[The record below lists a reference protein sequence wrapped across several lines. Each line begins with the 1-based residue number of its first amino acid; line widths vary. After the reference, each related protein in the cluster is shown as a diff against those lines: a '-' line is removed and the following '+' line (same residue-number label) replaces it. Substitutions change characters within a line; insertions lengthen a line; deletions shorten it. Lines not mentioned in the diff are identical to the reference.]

1 MSFIHDALKKAQQR
15 KNGSYSNYEK
25 LITDPRQPVRE
36 KNRRRAKWLII
47 PVVVLI
53 LASAAIIIYQE
64 SSGINFS
71 ARKSSVKAKA
81 ADPAQAPAVQPQ
93 APPVDTAALYQEA
106 LKNQLANDNA
116 KAEAIYRQIIASNPG
131 QVDALNNLGVILM
144 SAGKAEGAARE
155 AIDLFNKAISLK
167 PDFADA
173 YYNLACSYAKLNQL
187 ENGLQF
193 LEHAILIKPE
203 LAAFAGRDGDLQNLR
218 SSPKFK
224 QVINKKEQG

>member
-1 MSFIHDALKKAQQR
+1 
-15 KNGSYSNYEK
+15 
-25 LITDPRQPVRE
+25 
-36 KNRRRAKWLII
+36 
-47 PVVVLI
+47 
-53 LASAAIIIYQE
+53 
-64 SSGINFS
+64 
-71 ARKSSVKAKA
+71 
-81 ADPAQAPAVQPQ
+81 
-93 APPVDTAALYQEA
+93 
-106 LKNQLANDNA
+106 
-116 KAEAIYRQIIASNPG
+116 
-131 QVDALNNLGVILM
+131 M

-203 LAAFAGRDGDLQNLR
+203 LAAVAGRDGDLQNLR